1 MPAHRLDVRLL
12 GPLQLRVDDRPLPV
26 GSGKRRA
33 LFAFLA
39 VHDGEVLS
47 VPRIAAA
54 LWEGEPPAGVRNQV
68 QVYVSALRRVLGAAD
83 LPETTIRTDPAG
95 YQVRLPSGARDI
107 DRFADHVL
115 RAESLL
121 GSGRAAVAAEQLSNA
136 LRCWRGPALGGVEA
150 PFVSAAAAQ
159 LEERRMAALRL
170 RISADL
176 ALGRHAELVGELTRL
191 TAEHPLDEGLAA
203 RMIVALHGTGRVADA
218 LRRYRTIRAALVT
231 ELGIE
236 PGEQLRELERAVL
249 AGESTEVFVERWCGA
264 RVPQPDRTDA
274 AALAGPPA
282 SLRSRVPRPNQLPA
296 DVVPFV
302 GRRDELGSAVAAI
315 RGTGIAGATSRSAP
329 PTVILVGPAGAGKSA
344 FAVHLAHQLRGEFPD
359 GVLYADLRGTE
370 CPVAPSAVL
379 AEFLRALGVPAA
391 AVPDGVEGVDDASER
406 SRLVRSAL
414 ADKRVL
420 LVLDDASGAAQVRP
434 LLPGT
439 GGCAV
444 VVTARVE
451 IPDIAGKRV
460 KLGVLSEPDA
470 LAMLAGLVGADRVV
484 AEETAARMIVGHC
497 GHLPLAVRVAGARLA
512 ARPHWALRQL
522 SVALADERSRLD
534 VLRAGDLAVRASVEL
549 TLRGLAERAQRAFA
563 VLGLLPPGT
572 FPDWVL
578 APLLDTTTAE
588 AADLLDML
596 TDVHLVEVIPAPA
609 NGDRYGLRYCL
620 HDLIRLLARERV
632 AELAA
637 VDRRAAV
644 DRLLS
649 ACLDLGRTA
658 DQRMDFGFVEVP
670 ADPEP
675 HWRLPP
681 VVRETVLRD
690 PAAWFA
696 ADLGLLASGVELAV
710 AGNRPELA
718 GALAGVLANYCE
730 VNALY
735 DAWRRT
741 HENALASLAIAG
753 PAGGADAATSLVVEM
768 ALLRNLGELHTIQDR
783 YVRAVSYF
791 ESALTIAV
799 RLENLDYQGAALSG
813 LGFLYRILGRYDAAL
828 RSFAQASDICL
839 RTGNRSGLVYAQQGI
854 ATIHRERGDL
864 DRAERCLHASL
875 ARCREPEYLH
885 GLALCQRGLGAVQL
899 ARGEVAAALRTLS
912 SASAVGKRIGPVD
925 EAHSLRWL
933 AEARMSNGE
942 PAAALSTLERCR
954 QVYEQTG
961 NVFGRGLT
969 WHSIARARLLAGDPG
984 GAESAARIAVQ
995 VWEAIGVPYAHA
1007 ATLDVLADIC
1017 RARRMPAVAEQAA
1030 RQAAAIRLSLGIE
1043 APGIDVAVS
1052 SQP

>member
-39 VHDGEVLS
+39 VHGGEVLS

-54 LWEGEPPAGVRNQV
+54 LWEGEPPAGVRNQI
-68 QVYVSALRRVLGAAD
+68 QVYVSALRRVFGAAD
-83 LPETTIRTDPAG
+83 LPEMMISTDPAG
-95 YQVRLPSGARDI
+95 YQVRLPSGARDV
-107 DRFADHVL
+107 DRFAAHVV
-115 RAESLL
+115 RAEGLL
-121 GSGRAAVAAEQLSNA
+121 GDGRAAAAADHLCRA
-136 LRCWRGPALGGVEA
+136 LECWRGPALGGVEA
-150 PFVSAAAAQ
+150 PFASAAAAQ

-191 TAEHPLDEGLAA
+191 TADHPLDEGLAA

-218 LRRYRTIRAALVT
+218 LGRYRTIRAALVT

-236 PGEQLRELERAVL
+236 PGEQLRELERVVL
-249 AGESTEVFVERWCGA
+249 AGMPTGAFVERWCGA
-264 RVPQPDRTDA
+264 RASSPDRSDGGSP
-274 AALAGPPA
+274 GPPA
-282 SLRSRVPRPNQLPA
+282 TSPALVPRPNQLPA
-296 DVVPFV
+296 DVAPFV
-302 GRRDELGSAVAAI
+302 GRTDELRTAAAAI
-315 RGTGIAGATSRSAP
+315 RAAGSAGAGSRSAP
-329 PTVILVGPAGAGKSA
+329 PTVLLVGPAGAGKSA

-359 GVLYADLRGTE
+359 GVLYADLHGTE
-370 CPVAPSAVL
+370 CPVATSVVL
-379 AEFLRALGVPAA
+379 GEFLRALGVPAA
-391 AVPDGVEGVDDASER
+391 AVPGGSDGAPER
-406 SRLVRSAL
+406 SRLLRSAL
-414 ADKRVL
+414 ADRRVL
-420 LVLDDASGAAQVRP
+420 LVLDDAGGAAQVRP

-444 VVTARVE
+444 VVTARGE

-460 KLGVLSEPDA
+460 KLGVLTENDA
-470 LAMLAGLVGADRVV
+470 VAMLSGLVGADRVM
-484 AEETAARMIVGHC
+484 AEQAAARVIVGQC

-522 SVALADERSRLD
+522 SAALADERGRLD
-534 VLRAGDLAVRASVEL
+534 VLRAGDLAVRTSVEL
-549 TLRGLAERAQRAFA
+549 TLRGLSERAQSAFA
-563 VLGLLPPGT
+563 ALGLLPPGS

-578 APLLDTTTAE
+578 APLLDTSTSE
-588 AADLLDML
+588 AAEL
-596 TDVHLVEVIPAPA
+596 TDTLADVHLVEVEPAPA
-609 NGDRYGLRYCL
+609 SGDSYGLRYRL

-632 AELAA
+632 TELAA
-637 VDRRAAV
+637 AERRTAV

-649 ACLDLGRTA
+649 ACLDLGRAA
-658 DQRMDFGFVEVP
+658 DQRLDFGFVEVP
-670 ADPEP
+670 TDPAP

-681 VVRETVLRD
+681 MARETILRD

-696 ADLGLLASGVELAV
+696 VDLGLLANGVELAV

-718 GALAGVLANYCE
+718 GALATVLANYCE

-735 DAWRRT
+735 DDWRRT

-753 PAGGADAATSLVVEM
+753 PAGGADAASLVVEM
-768 ALLRNLGELHTIQDR
+768 ALLRNLGELHTIQDH
-783 YVRAVSYF
+783 YVKAVSYF
-791 ESALTIAV
+791 ESALAIAA
-799 RLENLDYQGAALSG
+799 RLDNLDYQGAALSG

-828 RSFAQASDICL
+828 RSYAAASDICL
-839 RTGNRSGLVYAQQGI
+839 RTGNSSGLVYAQQGI
-854 ATIHRERGDL
+854 ATIHRERGEL
-864 DRAERCLHASL
+864 DRAERCLRASL
-875 ARCREPEYLH
+875 VRCRDPEYPH
-885 GLALCQRGLGAVQL
+885 GLAQCQRGLGAIQL
-899 ARGEVAAALRTLS
+899 ARGEVAAALETLS
-912 SASAVGKRIGPVD
+912 SASAVGKRLGPVE

-933 AEARMSNGE
+933 AEARTSNDE
-942 PAAALSTLERCR
+942 PAAALSILERCR

-969 WHSIARARLLAGDPG
+969 WHSIARARLFAGDAG
-984 GAESAARIAVQ
+984 GAESAARIAIQ
-995 VWEAIGVPYAHA
+995 VWETISVPYAHA

-1030 RQAAAIRLSLGIE
+1030 RRAAAIRSSLGIE
-1043 APGIDVAVS
+1043 TPGIGAIVPS
-1052 SQP
+1052 EP